1 MAASGRSN
9 GHDLGPE
16 AFVHLDVVSA
26 FSRLQSP
33 STPRDYVSALTPQF
47 PLNERTAGDSRPA
60 LAICDWGLQSA
71 VKTAVACHR
80 AGVDH
85 LLGLRLRVVP
95 EAAWHPWAEHPR
107 ELLLIAGD
115 DEAWLALV
123 ALSNLAHL
131 SNADFRGPRVDWRD
145 LEQHCRGELIC
156 LTGAPMVGVLSPLVE
171 HAADP
176 SNPTEAMPLTRRL
189 AELFPHLYIE
199 LAYHHHPRE
208 KLINRGL
215 VALAQRLDLPLVAT
229 NAVRFA
235 RKQDALTSSVLEAI
249 GRRRRAVGVIGS
261 TDGDGP
267 DVPVVSVDD
276 AYRAE
281 AYLKSPNEMHRLFAQ
296 LPAALSATAEIRA
309 LAKFLLPL
317 ACNTPPEQRY
327 GPARLFGLD
336 PVRDM
341 DRQRLVDLVE
351 RALPERFAETG
362 RGEPSV
368 QVREQAAT
376 EARAICDAGLAEL
389 LLVAYDV
396 GQFCKQH
403 GIPRAARGSATSS
416 LVAWALGL
424 VELCPLDHGLDAQLF
439 VHQGRGDLPDLDL
452 EVSSLHEP
460 AVSAFVARYG
470 SERLGLDEPHDAGS
484 LPRVG
489 TLRLGI
495 NVSFGARQAVRS
507 VGVALG
513 VDPIRINS
521 LARQV
526 PLLSSPGAVEQVLTR
541 SPEMGGSLSV
551 SSEPGLTILRV
562 AGSIEGLPQ
571 RFGAHPSAYAVSFH
585 GPGALS
591 WLPAHWV
598 SADRP
603 GRTRVRGPRHLAM
616 GTQSRP
622 EQAELA
628 HPSAVAP
635 NDQMLGGPPGGADD
649 QDGMNPSRSALDSLG
664 SGPVLACAWG
674 VHGKKMMEPRP
685 SRTTSTHDVLGRPE
699 RLVKACMWS

>member
-1 MAASGRSN
+1 MAASGRAN

-33 STPRDYVSALTPQF
+33 ATPRDYVSALAQQF
-47 PLNERTAGDSRPA
+47 PLNERTATESRPA

-80 AGVDH
+80 AGGDH
-85 LLGLRLRVVP
+85 LVGLRLRVVP
-95 EAAWHPWAEHPR
+95 EAAWHPWAEQPR

-115 DEAWLALV
+115 DEAWLSLV

-145 LEQHCRGELIC
+145 LEHHCRGELIC
-156 LTGAPMVGVLSPLVE
+156 LTGAPMVGVLSPLIE
-171 HAADP
+171 NAADP
-176 SNPTEAMPLTRRL
+176 GHPTEAVALTRRL
-189 AELFPHLYIE
+189 AELCPHLYIE

-249 GRRRRAVGVIGS
+249 GRRRRAAGIVIGADRDE
-261 TDGDGP
+261 T

-276 AYRAE
+276 AYRAQ

-296 LPAALSATAEIRA
+296 LPAALNATTQIRA
-309 LAKFLLPL
+309 LAKFRLPL
-317 ACNTPPEQRY
+317 AVNTPPEQRY

-341 DRQRLVDLVE
+341 DRQRLIDLVE
-351 RALPERFAETG
+351 RALPERCAETG

-389 LLVAYDV
+389 LLVAYGV
-396 GQFCKQH
+396 GHFFKQH
-403 GIPRAARGSATSS
+403 GIARAARGSATSS
-416 LVAWALGL
+416 LVAWTLGL

-460 AVSAFVARYG
+460 AVPGFVARYG
-470 SERLGLDEPHDAGS
+470 SEQLSLEQSRHDGV

-495 NVSFGARQAVRS
+495 N
-507 VGVALG
+507 
-513 VDPIRINS
+513 
-521 LARQV
+521 
-526 PLLSSPGAVEQVLTR
+526 
-541 SPEMGGSLSV
+541 
-551 SSEPGLTILRV
+551 
-562 AGSIEGLPQ
+562 
-571 RFGAHPSAYAVSFH
+571 
-585 GPGALS
+585 
-591 WLPAHWV
+591 
-598 SADRP
+598 
-603 GRTRVRGPRHLAM
+603 
-616 GTQSRP
+616 
-622 EQAELA
+622 
-628 HPSAVAP
+628 
-635 NDQMLGGPPGGADD
+635 
-649 QDGMNPSRSALDSLG
+649 
-664 SGPVLACAWG
+664 
-674 VHGKKMMEPRP
+674 
-685 SRTTSTHDVLGRPE
+685 
-699 RLVKACMWS
+699 